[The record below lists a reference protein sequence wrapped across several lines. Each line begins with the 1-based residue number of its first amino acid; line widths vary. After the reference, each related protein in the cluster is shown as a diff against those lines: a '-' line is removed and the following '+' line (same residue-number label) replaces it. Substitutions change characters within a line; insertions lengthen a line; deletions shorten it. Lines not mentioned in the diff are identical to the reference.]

1 MVYNIEEERRKDE
14 TKMTHENLVNLY
26 NANAY
31 THAYILAYTEKG
43 KVYGARIENAKDLIL
58 SVTYTDISS
67 AKSGGHSVS
76 LRYRPN
82 RQQIETIKRNAVEIL
97 EICTM
102 ENLEN
107 LYRTERKNR
116 GEIVEKLSAEKFHGK
131 QIGKPNADFRTQGDI
146 QIGSTEY
153 QVKFCKATF
162 TNEKTLANMGIA

>member
-1 MVYNIEEERRKDE
+1 
-14 TKMTHENLVNLY
+14 MTHENLVNLY

-31 THAYILAYTEKG
+31 THAYIFAYTEKG
-43 KVYGARIENAKDLIL
+43 KVYGARIENAKDLIF
-58 SVTYTDISS
+58 SVTCTDTSS
-67 AKSGGHSVS
+67 AKSGGRSIS

-82 RQQIETIKRNAVEIL
+82 RQQVEIIKRNAVEIL

-153 QVKFCKATF
+153 QVKFTKATF
-162 TNEKTLANMGIA
+162 TNEKTLVNMGIA

>member
-116 GEIVEKLSAEKFHGK
+116 GEIVERLSAEKFRGK

-146 QIGSTEY
+146 QIGSMEY